1 MKILTLIVNS
11 SFSLEE
17 IEMFSSFFEETEE
30 FSFDNLS
37 DRLKIII
44 NAVECY
50 TFTEALIEISKNEMP
65 PLIAVETIHGDVLKL
80 RSILDLAVALIVDRK
95 MMELGE

>member
-1 MKILTLIVNS
+1 MKILSLIKKS
-11 SFSLEE
+11 SFTEE
-17 IEMFSSFFEETEE
+17 EKEMFSSFFEAEE
-30 FSFDNLS
+30 LSFDNLS

-44 NAVECY
+44 NSVECY
-50 TFTEALIEISKNEMP
+50 TFAEALIEISKNEMP

-80 RSILDLAVALIVDRK
+80 RSILDIVVTLIVDRK